1 MPKIFLK
8 FVFTGGSAAVINVVL
23 CKILVLFVIYEISVG
38 VSYIIAM
45 IYAYAVSKYFVF
57 EQSQL
62 PQTKEFGRFVIV
74 NIISAL
80 IVWTVSVSLYRI
92 IFPFF
97 TFEWYPD
104 TVAHIIGVCS
114 PVYISFILHR
124 NYSFQ
129 KSTERN
135 SEMRN

>member
-1 MPKIFLK
+1 MPKMFLK
-8 FVFTGGSAAVINVVL
+8 FLFTGGSAAIINVVL
-23 CKILVLFVIYEISVG
+23 CKVLLLLIVYEVSVG
-38 VSYIIAM
+38 ISYIIAM
-45 IYAYAVSKYFVF
+45 IYAYTVSRYFVF
-57 EQSQL
+57 EASQL
-62 PQTKEFGRFVIV
+62 PQKKEFSRFVIV

-97 TFEWYPD
+97 SFEWHPD

-114 PVYISFILHR
+114 PVYPSFILHR

-129 KSTERN
+129 KIIFKK
-135 SEMRN
+135 SEL